1 MSSIKRLRKSAL
13 ETVSDCAALSM
24 TLLTRLLART
34 TVEVTHT
41 DADSLEL
48 VARIGPTRR
57 LQAGQEGQSA
67 KLGASRSGENMLDLF
82 GGSGS
87 TLMAE
92 EQTGQD
98 AFLMELDPPHRDVI
112 VERWQKFTG
121 RKSERVSV
129 AQEVTA

>member
-1 MSSIKRLRKSAL
+1 
-13 ETVSDCAALSM
+13 M

-67 KLGASRSGENMLDLF
+67 KHGASRSGVSVLDLF

-92 EQTGQD
+92 EQTGQY

-112 VERWQKFTG
+112 IERWQKFTG